1 MLHLLSINISWVA
14 YKLSYASS
22 NRNLRT
28 DYAEFHGISK
38 RKIREIPRLFIP
50 YLKSNCAM

>member
-1 MLHLLSINISWVA
+1 MPTNSPIHLQTET
-14 YKLSYASS
+14 
-22 NRNLRT
+22 LRT

>member
-1 MLHLLSINISWVA
+1 MSNYIMDLRKVVGHLQTET
-14 YKLSYASS
+14 
-22 NRNLRT
+22 LRT